1 MKNLLNLRTYLVL
14 ITALFLYSASNAQY
28 LKRRT
33 EKLPELM
40 YYTMDA
46 ELFTNNNLPQSSGL
60 ILLYINPSCQE
71 CHKELKQLL
80 DNMEYLKKIEIL
92 IISPTDKD
100 ELEAFA
106 KQYELAKYPQITVLH
121 DPKDFFYRQF
131 KLAGYPSLYVYNSK
145 KELINEFNSFAD
157 FSEIAD
163 GLPLAGK

>member
-1 MKNLLNLRTYLVL
+1 MKNLLHLKTYLVL
-14 ITALFLYSASNAQY
+14 ITALVFYSASNAQY

-60 ILLYINPSCQE
+60 ILLYLNPSCQE

-92 IISPTDKD
+92 IISPTDK
-100 ELEAFA
+100 
-106 KQYELAKYPQITVLH
+106 
-121 DPKDFFYRQF
+121 
-131 KLAGYPSLYVYNSK
+131 
-145 KELINEFNSFAD
+145 
-157 FSEIAD
+157 
-163 GLPLAGK
+163 